1 MERNLNMRKTPFL
14 MIVLSL
20 CLLLFTGCASTR
32 GASMPQTVP
41 SGAEDSAAQQP
52 LSMEQGEDATA
63 STKEP
68 LSLDGGSA
76 SSSHQSTATATI
88 NGKTN
93 TYQFKSVFENNN
105 QYSVLYVLSD
115 KKGTALSTL
124 TIDIPAC
131 AEAGAVYRYDD
142 EYDRVYG
149 NGSVIYVDFR
159 TNKTYDAM
167 NLGYI
172 VYPEEKDSD
181 MYKGI
186 NGNKYVIAIDDVSS
200 DGMVISGRYM
210 AEYTHS
216 YFEPGDQSS
225 LSIAESSFVYDR
237 SDAQ

>member
-1 MERNLNMRKTPFL
+1 MRKTLFL
-14 MIVLSL
+14 TIALSL
-20 CLLLFTGCASTR
+20 CLLLLSGCAGTR
-32 GASMPQTVP
+32 GQTMPQTV
-41 SGAEDSAAQQP
+41 STGAEDSVAQQP
-52 LSMEQGEDATA
+52 LSLEQGEDAAA

-68 LSLDGGSA
+68 LSLDGNGA
-76 SSSHQSTATATI
+76 SSPGKSTATATI

-115 KKGTALSTL
+115 KQGTALSTL
-124 TIDIPAC
+124 TIVIPGC

-149 NGSVIYVDFR
+149 SGCVIYVDFR
-159 TNKTYDAM
+159 TGKTYDAM
-167 NLGYI
+167 NPGYI
-172 VYPEEKDSD
+172 VYPEEVDSD

-186 NGNKYVIAIDDVSS
+186 NGNKYVIAIDDVSP

-210 AEYTHS
+210 VEYTHS
-216 YFEPGDQSS
+216 YFEPDDRSAITIS
-225 LSIAESSFVYDR
+225 ESSFVYDR

>member
-1 MERNLNMRKTPFL
+1 MRRTLFL
-14 MIVLSL
+14 TIAFSL
-20 CLLLFTGCASTR
+20 CLLLLSGCAGTR
-32 GASMPQTVP
+32 GQSMPQMAS

-52 LSMEQGEDATA
+52 LSLEQGEDA

-68 LSLDGGSA
+68 LSLDGNGA
-76 SSSHQSTATATI
+76 SSPGKSTATATI

-115 KKGTALSTL
+115 KQGTALSTL
-124 TIDIPAC
+124 TIVIPGC

-167 NLGYI
+167 NLSYI

-186 NGNKYVIAIDDVSS
+186 NGNKYVIAIDDVSA

-210 AEYTHS
+210 AEYAHS

-225 LSIAESSFVYDR
+225 LSITESTFVYDR

>member
-1 MERNLNMRKTPFL
+1 MKKPLFTLFCITLCLFGFFGCGNASASSITEAVAPADGSADAQKP
-14 MIVLSL
+14 LSL
-20 CLLLFTGCASTR
+20 
-32 GASMPQTVP
+32 
-41 SGAEDSAAQQP
+41 
-52 LSMEQGEDATA
+52 EQGTEPGSNA
-63 STKEP
+63 KEP
-68 LSLDGGSA
+68 LSLDGNGASA
-76 SSSHQSTATATI
+76 SGKSTATATI
-88 NGKTN
+88 DGKTN

-131 AEAGAVYRYDD
+131 AETGAVYRYDD

-149 NGSVIYVDFR
+149 SGSVIYVDFR

-186 NGNKYVIAIDDVSS
+186 NGNKYVIAIDDVSP

-210 AEYTHS
+210 AEYAHS

-225 LSIAESSFVYDR
+225 LSIAESTFVYDR